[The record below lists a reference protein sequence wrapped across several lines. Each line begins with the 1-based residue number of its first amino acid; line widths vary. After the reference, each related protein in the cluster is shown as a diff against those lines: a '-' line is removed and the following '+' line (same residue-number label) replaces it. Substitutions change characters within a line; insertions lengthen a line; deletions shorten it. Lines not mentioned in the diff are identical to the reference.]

1 MTGMEAIGI
10 AILFILCCI
19 YGLAQAS
26 WGIIDLILTILA
38 IFIPSGL
45 ILNAFFTVVDAIK
58 SPETISDDTGN
69 FIGSLITGGVG
80 VLILLVIFKP

>member
-10 AILFILCCI
+10 AILLFLCCI
-19 YGLAQAS
+19 YGLMQAS

-38 IFIPSGL
+38 IFVPLGFVL
-45 ILNAFFTVVDAIK
+45 HAFFTIIDAIK
-58 SPETISDDTGN
+58 SPETISDDIGD
-69 FIGSLITGGVG
+69 FIGALIAGGVG

>member
-69 FIGSLITGGVG
+69 FIVSLITGGVG